1 MNKIDLNK
9 FKYEDESIIE
19 RLYKEAQIGSK
30 IMTKEE
36 FEKLPINPE
45 YLEYQKNKDDEK
57 IKEER
62 KINLKIF
69 EERMKEKSKVN

>member
-1 MNKIDLNK
+1 
-9 FKYEDESIIE
+9 
-19 RLYKEAQIGSK
+19 
-30 IMTKEE
+30 MTKEE

-45 YLEYQKNKDDEK
+45 YLEYQKNKDEEK